1 MKLTTEQKQEI
12 KNEIKKEKAPR
23 VLNFDKEITLKKN
36 ENLTAT
42 QIQDK
47 VKASIKANKEFVS
60 DEHLRFQI
68 RLDNLKKQKLAEI
81 KNSLN
86 KKHNINLT
94 DKFVATVSAHTKNEN
109 ELVKTIEQ
117 IIKLVDPKK
126 ITNLKEIKN
135 ISPYNVFKTKMDIRK
150 ENRKIEKELES
161 QKITFK
167 QFLMDNPNLTI
178 KNAKKQFED
187 LNNNI
192 NNQTKQDD
200 DITVIK
206 SLFINVLKDFSDN
219 PEKLFDVFAKISNLK
234 NITNGTRTHYNKTIE
249 KITTQSVSILKAFSK
264 I

>member
-1 MKLTTEQKQEI
+1 MKLTTIEKREI

-36 ENLTAT
+36 ENLTVT

-94 DKFVATVSAHTKNEN
+94 DKFVATVSAHAKNEN

-135 ISPYNVFKTKMDIRK
+135 ITPYNVFKAKMDIRK

-206 SLFINVLKDFSDN
+206 NLFVNVLKDFSDN

-234 NITNGTRTHYNKTIE
+234 NITNGSKTNYNKTIE
-249 KITTQSVSILKAFSK
+249 KIITQSVSILKAFSK

>member
-1 MKLTTEQKQEI
+1 MKLTTIEKREI

-36 ENLTAT
+36 ENLTVT

-94 DKFVATVSAHTKNEN
+94 DKFVATVSAHAKNEN

-135 ISPYNVFKTKMDIRK
+135 ITPYNVFKTKMDIRK
-150 ENRKIEKELES
+150 ENLKIEKELES

-206 SLFINVLKDFSDN
+206 NLFVNVLKDFSDN
-219 PEKLFDVFAKISNLK
+219 PEKLFDVFARISNLK
-234 NITNGTRTHYNKTIE
+234 NITNGNNTNYNKTIE

>member
-1 MKLTTEQKQEI
+1 MKLTTIEKREI

-23 VLNFDKEITLKKN
+23 VLNFYKEITLKKN
-36 ENLTAT
+36 ENLTVT

-135 ISPYNVFKTKMDIRK
+135 ITPYNVFKAKMDIRK

-161 QKITFK
+161 KKITFK

-206 SLFINVLKDFSDN
+206 NLFVNVLKDFSDN

-234 NITNGTRTHYNKTIE
+234 NITNGNNTNYNKTIE

>member
-1 MKLTTEQKQEI
+1 MKLTTIEKREI

-36 ENLTAT
+36 ENLTVV

-47 VKASIKANKEFVS
+47 VNASIKANKEFVK
-60 DEHLRFQI
+60 DENLRFQI

-94 DKFVATVSAHTKNEN
+94 DKFVATVSSHTKNEN

-135 ISPYNVFKTKMDIRK
+135 ITPYNVFKAKMDIRK
-150 ENRKIEKELES
+150 ENRKIEKEIES

-206 SLFINVLKDFSDN
+206 NLFVNVLKDFSDN

-234 NITNGTRTHYNKTIE
+234 NITNGSKTNYNKTIE

>member
-1 MKLTTEQKQEI
+1 MKLTTIEKREI

-36 ENLTAT
+36 ENLTVT

-68 RLDNLKKQKLAEI
+68 RLDNLKKEKLAEI

-135 ISPYNVFKTKMDIRK
+135 ITPYNVFKSKMDIRK

-206 SLFINVLKDFSDN
+206 NLFVDVLKNFSDN
-219 PEKLFDVFAKISNLK
+219 PEKLFDVFARISNLK
-234 NITNGTRTHYNKTIE
+234 NITNGNNTNYNKTIE

>member
-1 MKLTTEQKQEI
+1 MKLTTIEKREI

-36 ENLTAT
+36 ENLTVT

-47 VKASIKANKEFVS
+47 VKASIKANKEFVP

-94 DKFVATVSAHTKNEN
+94 DKFVATVSAHAKNEN

-117 IIKLVDPKK
+117 IIKLVEPKK

-135 ISPYNVFKTKMDIRK
+135 ITPYNVFKAKMDIRK

-206 SLFINVLKDFSDN
+206 NLFVNVLKDFSDN
-219 PEKLFDVFAKISNLK
+219 PEKLFDVFARISNLK
-234 NITNGTRTHYNKTIE
+234 NITNGNNTNYNKTIE

>member
-1 MKLTTEQKQEI
+1 MKLTTEQKPEI

-23 VLNFDKEITLKKN
+23 VLNFDKEITLNKN
-36 ENLTAT
+36 ENLTVVE
-42 QIQDK
+42 IQNK
-47 VKASIKANKEFVS
+47 VNASIKANKEFVS

-94 DKFVATVSAHTKNEN
+94 DKFVATVSAHAKNEN

-135 ISPYNVFKTKMDIRK
+135 ITPYNVFKVKMDIRK

-206 SLFINVLKDFSDN
+206 NLFVNVLKDFSDN
-219 PEKLFDVFAKISNLK
+219 PEKLFDVFARISNLK
-234 NITNGTRTHYNKTIE
+234 NITNGNNTNYNKTIE

>member
-1 MKLTTEQKQEI
+1 MKLTTIEKREI

-36 ENLTAT
+36 ENLTVV

-47 VKASIKANKEFVS
+47 VNASIKANKEFVK
-60 DEHLRFQI
+60 DENLRFQI

-94 DKFVATVSAHTKNEN
+94 DKFVATVSSHTKNEN

-135 ISPYNVFKTKMDIRK
+135 ITPYNVFKAKMDIRK
-150 ENRKIEKELES
+150 ENRKIEKEIES

-206 SLFINVLKDFSDN
+206 NLFVNVLKDFSDN

-234 NITNGTRTHYNKTIE
+234 NITNGSKTTYNKTIE

>member
-1 MKLTTEQKQEI
+1 MKLTTIEKREI

-36 ENLTAT
+36 ENLTVT

-68 RLDNLKKQKLAEI
+68 RLDNLKKEKLAEI

-94 DKFVATVSAHTKNEN
+94 DKFVANVSAHTKNEN

-135 ISPYNVFKTKMDIRK
+135 ITPYNVFKSKMDIRK

-206 SLFINVLKDFSDN
+206 NLFVDVLKNFSDN
-219 PEKLFDVFAKISNLK
+219 PEKLFDVFARISNLK
-234 NITNGTRTHYNKTIE
+234 NITNGNNTNYNKTIE

>member
-1 MKLTTEQKQEI
+1 MKLTTIEKREI

-36 ENLTAT
+36 ENLTVI

-47 VKASIKANKEFVS
+47 VKASIKANKEFVP

-94 DKFVATVSAHTKNEN
+94 DKFVATVSAHAKNEN

-117 IIKLVDPKK
+117 IIKLVDHKK

-135 ISPYNVFKTKMDIRK
+135 ITPYNVFKAKMDIRK
-150 ENRKIEKELES
+150 ENRKIEKEIES

-206 SLFINVLKDFSDN
+206 NLFVNVLKDFSDN
-219 PEKLFDVFAKISNLK
+219 PEKLFDVFARISNLK
-234 NITNGTRTHYNKTIE
+234 NITNGNNTNYNKTIE

>member
-1 MKLTTEQKQEI
+1 MKLTTIEKREI

-36 ENLTAT
+36 ENLTVT

-117 IIKLVDPKK
+117 IIKLVDSKK

-135 ISPYNVFKTKMDIRK
+135 ITPYNVFKSKMDIRK
-150 ENRKIEKELES
+150 ENRKIEKEIES

-206 SLFINVLKDFSDN
+206 NLFVNVLKDFSDN
-219 PEKLFDVFAKISNLK
+219 PEKLFDVFARISNLK
-234 NITNGTRTHYNKTIE
+234 NITNGNNTNYNKTIE

>member
-1 MKLTTEQKQEI
+1 MKLTTIEKREI

-36 ENLTAT
+36 ENLTVV

-47 VKASIKANKEFVS
+47 VNASIKANKEFVKN
-60 DEHLRFQI
+60 ENLRFQI
-68 RLDNLKKQKLAEI
+68 RLDNLKKQRLTEI
-81 KNSLN
+81 KNQLSQ
-86 KKHNINLT
+86 KHNINLT
-94 DKFVATVSAHTKNEN
+94 DKFIATVSAHTKNEN

-117 IIKLVDPKK
+117 IIKFVDSKK

-135 ISPYNVFKTKMDIRK
+135 ITSYTVFKAKMDIRK

-206 SLFINVLKDFSDN
+206 NLFVNVLKDFSDN

-234 NITNGTRTHYNKTIE
+234 NITNGSKTNYNKTIE

>member
-1 MKLTTEQKQEI
+1 MKLTTIEKREI

-36 ENLTAT
+36 ENLTVT

-135 ISPYNVFKTKMDIRK
+135 ITPYNVFKAKMDIRK

-178 KNAKKQFED
+178 KNAKKEFEKVTEK
-187 LNNNI
+187 I
-192 NNQTKQDD
+192 NNLEIVDEFTFLKIFFT
-200 DITVIK
+200 DI
-206 SLFINVLKDFSDN
+206 FKDFSNN
-219 PEKLFDVFAKISNLK
+219 PEKLFAVFAKNVDSNQILPINRKQMNK
-234 NITNGTRTHYNKTIE
+234 NIE
-249 KITTQSVSILKAFSK
+249 KLKVQSFSILKAFSK